1 MRTTK
6 YVVSVLTVCLI
17 ASLSA
22 KAQTKSKAAKQS
34 PETVVSELYKQHK
47 KATPLFQTRSR
58 ALLDKFFDKQ
68 LADLLWKDANTTREE
83 VGPLNGDPL
92 YNAQD
97 MDIKDFKIGK
107 AVISNGR
114 AQVKVSFTNFD
125 RKEEIRFDLSLSKTG
140 WKVSN
145 LTYLDGTTLVGILKQ
160 G

>member
-1 MRTTK
+1 M
-6 YVVSVLTVCLI
+6 VMAVGLI

-22 KAQTKSKAAKQS
+22 NAQSKSKAGKPS
-34 PETVVSELYKQHK
+34 PEAVVAELYKQHN
-47 KATPLFQTRSR
+47 KATPLFQTRNR

-68 LADLLWKDANTTREE
+68 LADLLWKDANTARDE

-97 MDIKDFKIGK
+97 MEIKDFKIDK
-107 AVISNGR
+107 AVISNGT

-125 RKEEIRFDLSLSKTG
+125 RKEEIRFDLGLGKTG

-145 LTYLDGTTLVGILKQ
+145 LTYLDGTTLIGILKQ